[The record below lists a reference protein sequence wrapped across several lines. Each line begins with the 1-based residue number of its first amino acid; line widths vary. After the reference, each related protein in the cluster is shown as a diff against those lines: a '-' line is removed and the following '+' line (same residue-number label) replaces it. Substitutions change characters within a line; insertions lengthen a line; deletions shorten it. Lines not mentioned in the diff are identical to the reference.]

1 MIKSRRWL
9 RKIKIEIVERV
20 TIVQIKEQQNQ
31 EHIFTLNEG
40 GEEGGNSLGW
50 ITCCTTI

>member
-1 MIKSRRWL
+1 M
-9 RKIKIEIVERV
+9 KIKIVKRV
-20 TIVQIKEQQNQ
+20 TIVQIGEQKNQ
-31 EHIFTLNEG
+31 EHIFTLNEW